1 MNKKT
6 KRIVGMLLSMV
17 MLFSFSMTVSA
28 QENEVEQDDRTYLIV
43 NGEDIV
49 YVGEDY
55 ENPETGEYVRWD
67 TSSRGVDKSFSF
79 CIRYSL
85 TTSDFTVHS
94 GRFVWSPSK
103 RIYRTSIYRFYCGL
117 VFEKSSIFCR

>member
-1 MNKKT
+1 
-6 KRIVGMLLSMV
+6 MLLSMV

-55 ENPETGEYVRWD
+55 ENPE
-67 TSSRGVDKSFSF
+67 K
-79 CIRYSL
+79 I
-85 TTSDFTVHS
+85 
-94 GRFVWSPSK
+94 GRAS
-103 RIYRTSIYRFYCGL
+103 
-117 VFEKSSIFCR
+117 CRERV